1 MKANFVRLR
10 EVLQSEFPGQWNSIQ
25 GDNYPAPEW
34 ISYVG
39 PIMSAV
45 QLLAM
50 ALVLMGDSVWSYIP
64 GFQGPP
70 EFYYKMKENPALT
83 FIVVFLVI
91 PSYIQS
97 FANSGA
103 FEVYVD
109 QKLIFSKLESGRM
122 PNVNEIIRSL
132 ESAGLNRRA

>member
-1 MKANFVRLR
+1 MKANFLRLR
-10 EVLQSEFPGQWNSIQ
+10 EVLEREFPGQWNNIQ
-25 GDNYPAPEW
+25 GDNYPVPEW
-34 ISYVG
+34 MSYVT

-50 ALVLMGDSVWSYIP
+50 ALVLGGDSVWTYIP

-70 EFYYKMKENPALT
+70 QFYFKMKENPALT

-91 PSYIQS
+91 PSYVQS

-109 QKLIFSKLESGRM
+109 KKLIFSKLEMGRM
-122 PNVNEIIRSL
+122 PNVGEIIRTL
-132 ESAGLNRRA
+132 ETAGLRRGA

>member
-1 MKANFVRLR
+1 MKANFLRLR
-10 EVLQSEFPGQWNSIQ
+10 EVLQREFPGQWNSIE

-83 FIVVFLVI
+83 FIVVFLVV

-132 ESAGLNRRA
+132 ESAGLNRGA

>member
-1 MKANFVRLR
+1 MG
-10 EVLQSEFPGQWNSIQ
+10 GQWNSIQ